1 MQSSSQVLCGSGL
14 TGEIVTS
21 IYSPSYVNFRIV
33 LAAAIPFFQG
43 LFLSPH
49 PSEDKET
56 VLEIDGVDP
65 NVIISIIEWAY
76 TGNLN

>member
-1 MQSSSQVLCGSGL
+1 MIDLSDFD
-14 TGEIVTS
+14 
-21 IYSPSYVNFRIV
+21 FRIV

-76 TGNLN
+76 TGDLNLHRIDIRVSNADFR